1 MNTITIKIEKY
12 SRDNDWIRVS
22 YYVDVDK
29 MQLRMQIIS
38 SDTYD
43 PVIDLSCTKKKEE
56 NFKTWLKKA
65 NFKLVSSCKSSCK
78 YIRDFDYD

>member
-1 MNTITIKIEKY
+1 MNIIRIKIEKY
-12 SRDNDWIRVS
+12 ERFKDKINVS
-22 YYVDVDK
+22 YYFDVDK
-29 MQLRMQIIS
+29 LQVRMQIIS

-43 PVIDLSCTKKKEE
+43 PVIDLSYTKKKEK

-65 NFKLVSSCKSSCK
+65 NFKLVSSCK

>member
-1 MNTITIKIEKY
+1 MNKDKI
-12 SRDNDWIRVS
+12 NVS

-38 SDTYD
+38 SDLYD
-43 PVIDLSCTKKKEE
+43 QVIDLSYTKKKEE

-65 NFKLVSSCKSSCK
+65 NFKLVSSCK
-78 YIRDFDYD
+78 